1 MKVSLDGGLTWKDS
15 DNVRVLYDNLEI
27 VNVRGDE
34 IHNVTLLL
42 NATSEGLVTYIWS
55 EQENIGTD
63 SATAE
68 EIAERLV

>member
-27 VNVRGDE
+27 VDGKGDE
-34 IHNVTLLL
+34 VHNATLLL
-42 NATSEGLVTYIWS
+42 NATSEGLITDVWN

-68 EIAERLV
+68 EIAESLV